1 MGRDRAG
8 QRPLEPRRARH
19 RVHAPAPGPRPL
31 YSVPVAILGV
41 VVPVYRGEPTLDE
54 LHRRLTAALSAL
66 TDDWQIVYVDDGSPD
81 RSWPM
86 LEGMAA
92 GSPRVKALRLIRNY
106 GEHVAITAGL
116 DAVDADHVAIMA
128 CDLQDDPAALAS
140 LVDAARTSGADL
152 VLTRRLRRQDAWLK
166 RTLARLFYA
175 LVQCFVKVSYDHRV
189 GNYRL
194 LSRRAVAFFREYR
207 ERTRNVNAIMAIM
220 GVPTATIDVQHQ
232 PRGGGSSGYSLYRS
246 ARMAFHVLVGYSE
259 VPLQLVVM
267 LGAAITLLAA
277 LVLGRALVAAPHPD
291 AAVQAIHL
299 ATAVLVLIG
308 GLVILAIGT
317 VGVYL
322 TKSFVETMK
331 RPLYF
336 VAERRG
342 EP

>member
-1 MGRDRAG
+1 MAT
-8 QRPLEPRRARH
+8 
-19 RVHAPAPGPRPL
+19 
-31 YSVPVAILGV
+31 LGV
-41 VVPVYRGEPTLDE
+41 VVPVYQGEPTLEE
-54 LHRRLTAALSAL
+54 LHRQLTTALSAL
-66 TDDWQIVYVDDGSPD
+66 TDDWRIVYVDDGSRD
-81 RSWPM
+81 RSWAM
-86 LEGMAA
+86 LDQLART
-92 GSPRVKALRLIRNY
+92 SPGVTALRLIRNY

-116 DAVDADHVAIMA
+116 DAIDADYTAIVA
-128 CDLQDDPAALAS
+128 CDLQDDPAALGT
-140 LVDAARTSGADL
+140 LLEAARTSGADL
-152 VLTRRLRRQDAWLK
+152 VLTRRMRRQDAWLK
-166 RTLARLFYA
+166 RTLARLFY
-175 LVQCFVKVSYDHRV
+175 LVVQFLVKVTYDHRV

-194 LSRRAVAFFREYR
+194 LSRRAVTLFREYR

-220 GVPTATIDVQHQ
+220 GVPTVTVDVQHR
-232 PRGGGSSGYSLYRS
+232 PRAGGTSGYSLYRS

-267 LGAAITLLAA
+267 LGAAITLAAAVVLARG
-277 LVLGRALVAAPHPD
+277 LLSAPHPD

-299 ATAVLVLIG
+299 ATSVLVLIG

-336 VAERRG
+336 VADRRG

>member
-1 MGRDRAG
+1 MAT
-8 QRPLEPRRARH
+8 
-19 RVHAPAPGPRPL
+19 
-31 YSVPVAILGV
+31 LGV
-41 VVPVYRGEPTLDE
+41 VVPVFRGEPTLEE
-54 LHRRLTAALSAL
+54 LHRRLTAALDAL
-66 TDDWQIVYVDDGSPD
+66 TGDWQIVYVDDGSPD

-86 LEGMAA
+86 LERLA
-92 GSPRVKALRLIRNY
+92 GSSPRVTVLRLIRNY

-116 DAVDADHVAIMA
+116 DAIDADHVAIMA
-128 CDLQDDPAALAS
+128 CDLQDDPAALPA
-140 LVDAARTSGADL
+140 LLEAARTTGADL

-175 LVQCFVKVSYDHRV
+175 LVQFFVKVRYDHRV

-194 LSRRAVAFFREYR
+194 LSRRAVTLFREYR

-220 GVPTATIDVQHQ
+220 GVPTTTVDVQHQ

-259 VPLQLVVM
+259 VPLQLVVL
-267 LGAAITLLAA
+267 LGATISVIAAVVLATA
-277 LVLGRALVAAPHPD
+277 LAGAPHPD

-299 ATAVLVLIG
+299 ATAVLVLLG
-308 GLVILAIGT
+308 GLIILAIGT

-322 TKSFVETMK
+322 TKSFVESMK

-336 VAERRG
+336 VADRRG
-342 EP
+342 GTS